1 MLKENS
7 TNNQSDSLTKT
18 YMEEEDMC
26 DDLSKT
32 KSLKCINLSKNKKKL
47 KQEEDED
54 YNSNNQILVA
64 KDYGIA
70 YRDDKSKFM
79 YQIFLNKMQK
89 NLSHISIFDF
99 LVDLDSGATI
109 KEQQDEYFRGFDL
122 LHNIKPVY
130 KVEKKCGYVSFH
142 MPEKELPNLDINY
155 SIQLLESQQEAKKKE
170 FAEMLSQ
177 MNFKQ
182 AIFRDIITRI
192 LERNNYNMEYMMDI
206 KQKRQLYMQNY
217 SQEHYMTKKNSQ
229 DDLFVSIAGHS
240 FCIINKSM
248 HLSYLSKSNELI
260 YLMGSDEDQ
269 QVRVALKKSQ
279 LDMFSEDSRI
289 ITQQVYMNYILHGKT
304 NQFVQN
310 FNLLSY
316 DNISIYCPAE
326 FKVCQIKY
334 PPELQ
339 YDPEIQCNDIII
351 VTYYDIQPFQVQK
364 VMGIRKQFDELQR
377 YMQTFDQDFE
387 YSIQS
392 ENFLSKF
399 YKKELK
405 KIHKRDKIQEMKE
418 REINSRTCG
427 YRHLNQNNMN
437 NEMK

>member
-1 MLKENS
+1 MKMF
-7 TNNQSDSLTKT
+7 
-18 YMEEEDMC
+18 MEEEDIC

-32 KSLKCINLSKNKKKL
+32 KSLKCINSSKNKSKV
-47 KQEEDED
+47 KQEDDEE

-64 KDYGIA
+64 KDYEIA

-79 YQIFLNKMQK
+79 YQLFLNKMQQK
-89 NLSHISIFDF
+89 LSHVIIFDL
-99 LVDLDSGATI
+99 LVDLDSGASI
-109 KEQQDEYFRGFDL
+109 QEQQDEYFRGFDL

-142 MPEKELPNLDINY
+142 MPEKEIPDIDINY
-155 SIQLLESQQEAKKKE
+155 SIQLLESQQSAKYKE
-170 FAEMLSQ
+170 FAEMLRQ
-177 MNFKQ
+177 MNIKQ

-192 LERNNYNMEYMMDI
+192 LERNNYNMEYMMKI
-206 KQKRQLYMQNY
+206 KQQRQEYMQNY
-217 SQEHYMTKKNSQ
+217 SQEKFMTKQDSSQ
-229 DDLFVSIAGHS
+229 DLFVNIAGYS

-248 HLSYLSKSNELI
+248 HLSYLSKSKELI
-260 YLMGSDEDQ
+260 YLLGADEDQ
-269 QVRVALKKSQ
+269 QARVALKKSQ
-279 LDMFSEDSRI
+279 LDMFSYDSRAVI
-289 ITQQVYMNYILHGKT
+289 QQVYMNYILHGKT
-304 NQFVQN
+304 TQFEQN

-339 YDPEIQCNDIII
+339 YDPEIQCDDFI
-351 VTYYDIQPFQVQK
+351 VVSQYDIQPFQVQK
-364 VMGIRKQFDELQR
+364 VLGIRKQFDELQR

-399 YKKELK
+399 YKKVLK
-405 KIHKRDKIQEMKE
+405 KIHKRDKIHEMKE
-418 REINSRTCG
+418 REIKSRTCG
-427 YRHLNQNNMN
+427 YRHLNQS
-437 NEMK
+437 K